1 MEAVSR
7 HVCVCVCVFGT
18 ISSILTPHTSNLQND
33 KNFSCTDN
41 RHTVCVS
48 PITFYK
54 WLPPQAMW
62 NALGT
67 VLARKQC
74 LRVCCLCWD
83 ELHMDLLCRSLL
95 HERVSFFFFSDFT
108 FFFLSWKMTG
118 VKCFV
123 RVFIAHGCMFL
134 LCTDESDI
142 CFFFSLFLVFVH
154 RICFVFTY
162 LNKVLQSYA
171 LWLISLYCQSALC
184 DHSEAMLVEWSSR
197 AGLHRSTNGF
207 LVTCGLDSCC
217 AACCS

>member
-95 HERVSFFFFSDFT
+95 HERVSFFFFFRFY
-108 FFFLSWKMTG
+108 FFFLGRWRVWSVLYECLLRTA
-118 VKCFV
+118 VCSCFAQMKV
-123 RVFIAHGCMFL
+123 TFA
-134 LCTDESDI
+134 
-142 CFFFSLFLVFVH
+142 FFFVVFSV
-154 RICFVFTY
+154 
-162 LNKVLQSYA
+162 
-171 LWLISLYCQSALC
+171 
-184 DHSEAMLVEWSSR
+184 
-197 AGLHRSTNGF
+197 
-207 LVTCGLDSCC
+207 C
-217 AACCS
+217 A